1 LNGYMGWIWFKF
13 KKDKFSN
20 PQLLGEKEAGMNYL
34 ILLAIALC
42 SGFLGYLLH
51 AICFSNSETVHSL
64 MKRNSALRS
73 DLKEKGK
80 ALQSTRKEIVRS
92 DKRIRL
98 MEYQLQQRNKELN
111 EIYRGALHRD
121 EKIALLEKTVKEL
134 LSVPSKTDS
143 LYHDSE
149 PYTERDTGESR
160 EEALRRQNLRSIL
173 SVLDSMDR

>member
-1 LNGYMGWIWFKF
+1 
-13 KKDKFSN
+13 
-20 PQLLGEKEAGMNYL
+20 MNYL

-51 AICFSNSETVHSL
+51 AICFSNSETVRSL
-64 MKRNSALRS
+64 MKRNSALRG

-80 ALQSTRKEIVRS
+80 ALQSARKEIVRS
-92 DKRIRL
+92 DERIRL

-134 LSVPSKTDS
+134 LSVPSKSDS
-143 LYHDSE
+143 PYNDSE
-149 PYTERDTGESR
+149 PYTERDACESR
-160 EEALRRQNLRSIL
+160 EEALRRRNLRSIL